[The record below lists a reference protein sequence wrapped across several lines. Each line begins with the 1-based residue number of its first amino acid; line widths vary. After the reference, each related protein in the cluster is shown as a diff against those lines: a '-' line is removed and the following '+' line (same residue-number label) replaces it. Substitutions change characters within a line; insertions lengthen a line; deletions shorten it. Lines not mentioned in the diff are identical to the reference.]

1 MPVGVEDDGG
11 HDAVPTQDVD
21 VLQRL
26 IKASVRNMRRK
37 YPPLAVAAIAA
48 TTDDEDRQIVR
59 KTFDL
64 VPAP

>member
-1 MPVGVEDDGG
+1 M
-11 HDAVPTQDVD
+11 PTQDVD